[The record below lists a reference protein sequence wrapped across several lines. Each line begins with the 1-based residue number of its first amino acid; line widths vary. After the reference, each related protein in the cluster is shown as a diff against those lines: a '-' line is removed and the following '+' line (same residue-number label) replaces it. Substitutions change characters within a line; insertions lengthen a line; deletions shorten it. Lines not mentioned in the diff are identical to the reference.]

1 MLVKVNA
8 KEFQFLRTL
17 EVETYGDTFGA
28 YISDDD
34 LEDYYQTV
42 LSPEQVQQDLN
53 LKPILFLI
61 MTKKFVVFSSL
72 TGERRKQSLL
82 K

>member
-17 EVETYGDTFGA
+17 EVETYGDTFGD

-42 LSPEQVQQDLN
+42 LSPEQVQKDLEN
-53 LKPILFLI
+53 SESETYFVLDHDQEVCGFLKFNWG
-61 MTKKFVVFSSL
+61 VC
-72 TGERRKQSLL
+72 
-82 K
+82 